1 MHSNFRQLLISI
13 AILVLG
19 VYTVIWSNAQTKE
32 IEKLQ
37 LLNRVTNEELQMAQ
51 QRVKEQEAELRKKDK
66 EIAHLE
72 SQPK

>member
-19 VYTVIWSNAQTKE
+19 VYTVIWSNAQNKE

-72 SQPK
+72 SQQK

>member
-19 VYTVIWSNAQTKE
+19 VYTVIWSNAQNKE

>member
-19 VYTVIWSNAQTKE
+19 VYTVIWSNAQNKE

-37 LLNRVTNEELQMAQ
+37 LLNRVTNEEL
-51 QRVKEQEAELRKKDK
+51 
-66 EIAHLE
+66 
-72 SQPK
+72 

>member
-19 VYTVIWSNAQTKE
+19 VYTVIWRNAQNKE